1 MSTARTMVEYTERDY
16 AARVVV
22 CQYDEDWHHEPP
34 AAANGREPGNP
45 SLLAFLCVSTRNSLT
60 NRNAPN
66 LQKVNDRHHS
76 YPKLKRG
83 GPSFAFFA
91 LRSLVDESAKIAAP
105 DHFMPPTPHSHE
117 MAESGFPLNA
127 EQRAAV
133 EHGEGPLLVV
143 AGAGTGKTR
152 VITERIR
159 NLLESDPTLAGENIL
174 GLTFT
179 NKAAGEMKSRVV
191 KAAGERAEAVW
202 LSTFH
207 KFCLEKILQGVNP
220 DIQSL
225 DDLDHR
231 ILMRRN
237 IADLGLVLFRRLA
250 EPAEFLKD
258 FQSFFSRCQDELVTP
273 DDYQRYVDTLRREH
287 DARKKAYEPDALAI
301 AEEEVARQE
310 ELARVYRVSERLLRE
325 RNLYTFGAQLLQSV
339 ELLRSDAALLARMRE
354 QYRYILVDEFQDTNI
369 AQLELLWLLAGD
381 RRNILAV
388 GDDDQAIYRFRGA
401 SFGSFTI
408 FLERFCGVSA
418 ALPAAATKKALVSLS
433 QNYRSTRR
441 ILRVAGEMIS
451 HNEKSPLL
459 PLKNLTTGNP
469 DGEKIRV
476 VEFAAFEEE
485 AHWVASEIGR
495 LHEAGAAWRSFAV
508 LYRKHTHRAQLLEAL
523 RHRGIPFVI
532 RKFSILSS
540 TLVRDLLAWM
550 RLIAVPADNVA
561 CARVLA
567 APYWGLEPRDL
578 VRLAER
584 AEKNH
589 RRPLWDEVESA
600 HREPPLDR
608 EGVRLPE
615 LVQLLNQLRQ
625 SARSKTASA
634 LLAELVG
641 SLGLVPLASEADRQY
656 SDRLV
661 EFVKEWERK
670 NEAKQLR
677 DFIEYLGYF
686 DELDGDVQIEEE
698 LSEDAVQLMTV
709 HAAKGLEFPHVFIL
723 RLSKSDFPSG
733 ARRPKF
739 EFPPELMKEEQPKED
754 FHIQEERR
762 LFYVALTRA
771 QKRLTL
777 SAIVNKR
784 KKPSPFLDDFL
795 MKAEIQKKDVAQSAP
810 KIEVP
815 LSEETAGP
823 PPAPADPTRLF
834 PATNDNSR
842 AYSRVALW
850 AKAFHPPRPEPLQL
864 SASAIGAYEQC
875 PMKYMFRHVW
885 NIPGGPQAQ
894 LTFGNVM
901 HRTIREFISEMS
913 NRGKAPFEE
922 VLAIYDREWSST
934 GFPDEYQE
942 GEYRKAGREQLE
954 AFHRSFTAAPAH
966 VLYQEKGFELPL
978 AHNVVVTGRMD
989 QVNRLGDREIE
1000 IVDYKT
1006 GKVRDAK
1013 KAAEDLQ
1020 LSIYA
1025 LAAREVL
1032 DLTPGRLV
1040 LHYLVNNESV
1050 ETTRDAKALAATK
1063 ARIAEVADQIRAGD
1077 FSAKPGFACGYCDY
1091 KPLCPA
1097 HEQLISIQPAQAKD

>member
-1 MSTARTMVEYTERDY
+1 MSQTPISPG
-16 AARVVV
+16 AA
-22 CQYDEDWHHEPP
+22 E
-34 AAANGREPGNP
+34 
-45 SLLAFLCVSTRNSLT
+45 L
-60 NRNAPN
+60 
-66 LQKVNDRHHS
+66 
-76 YPKLKRG
+76 
-83 GPSFAFFA
+83 
-91 LRSLVDESAKIAAP
+91 
-105 DHFMPPTPHSHE
+105 
-117 MAESGFPLNA
+117 GFPLNTD
-127 EQRAAV
+127 QRAAV

-179 NKAAGEMKSRVV
+179 NKAAGQMKSRVV
-191 KAAGERAEAVW
+191 KAAGERAEGVW

-207 KFCLEKILQGVNP
+207 SFCLEKILRAANP
-220 DIQSL
+220 QIQPL
-225 DDLDHR
+225 DEIDHR
-231 ILMRRN
+231 ILLRRN
-237 IADLGLVLFRRLA
+237 IAELGLVLFRRLA

-258 FQSFFSRCQDELVTP
+258 FQTFFSRCQDELVTP
-273 DDYQRYVDTLRREH
+273 DDYQRYVDVLRREH
-287 DARKKAYEPDALAI
+287 DARKSAFQPDGLLI
-301 AEEEVARQE
+301 AEEAVARQE

-325 RNLYTFGAQLLQSV
+325 RNLYTFGAQLLHAVQ
-339 ELLRSDAALLARMRE
+339 LLRADVDLLARMRA

-408 FLERFCGVSA
+408 FLERFCGVGG
-418 ALPAAATKKALVSLS
+418 ALPAAATKKSLVSLS
-433 QNYRSTRR
+433 QNYRSTRK

-459 PLKNLTTGNP
+459 PPKNLTTGNP

-485 AHWVASEIGR
+485 AHWVASEIER

-508 LYRKHTHRAQLLEAL
+508 LYRKHAHRAQLLDAL
-523 RHRGIPFVI
+523 RRRGIPFVI

-584 AEKNH
+584 ADKNH

-600 HREPPLDR
+600 HREPPLNR

-615 LVQLLNQLRQ
+615 LVQLLNQMRQ

-634 LLAELVG
+634 LLDELIG
-641 SLGLVPLASEADRQY
+641 NLGLAPLASESDRQY
-656 SDRLV
+656 LDRLV
-661 EFVKEWERK
+661 EFIKEWERK
-670 NEAKQLR
+670 NEKKQLR

-733 ARRPKF
+733 ARRPEF
-739 EFPPELMKEEQPKED
+739 EFPPELMKEEQPKAD

-777 SAIVNKR
+777 STIVNRRKR
-784 KKPSPFLDDFL
+784 PSPFLDDFL
-795 MKAEIQKKDVAQSAP
+795 MNAKIQKTDVAQSAP
-810 KIEVP
+810 KVEVP
-815 LSEETAGP
+815 PSEEIAGP
-823 PPAPADPTRLF
+823 APGAPDPTQLF
-834 PATNDNSR
+834 PASPENAR

-864 SASAIGAYEQC
+864 SASAIDAYDRC
-875 PMKYMFRHVW
+875 PMKYMFQYVW
-885 NIPGGPQAQ
+885 NIRGGPHAQ
-894 LTFGNVM
+894 MTFGNVM
-901 HRTIREFISEMS
+901 HATIREFVGETRK
-913 NRGKAPFEE
+913 RGRVPSEE
-922 VLAIYDREWSST
+922 VIAIYEREWSSA

-954 AFHRSFTAAPAH
+954 AFHRSFTAAPPD
-966 VLYQEKGFELPL
+966 VLHQEKGFELAL
-978 AHNVVVTGRMD
+978 EHNVVVTGRMD
-989 QVNRLGDREIE
+989 QVNRLGEREIE

-1006 GKVRDAK
+1006 GRPRDAK

-1032 DLTPGRLV
+1032 ELAPGKLV
-1040 LHYLVNNESV
+1040 FYNLVNNEAV
-1050 ETTRDAKALAATK
+1050 ESTRDAKSLAATK
-1063 ARIAEVADQIRAGD
+1063 ARIAEVADRIRAGD
-1077 FSAKPGFACGYCDY
+1077 FSARPGFACGYCDY

-1097 HEQLISIQPAQAKD
+1097 HEQLISIQPAAPKSE

>member
-1 MSTARTMVEYTERDY
+1 MPQTPIS
-16 AARVVV
+16 
-22 CQYDEDWHHEPP
+22 
-34 AAANGREPGNP
+34 P
-45 SLLAFLCVSTRNSLT
+45 SASEL
-60 NRNAPN
+60 
-66 LQKVNDRHHS
+66 
-76 YPKLKRG
+76 
-83 GPSFAFFA
+83 
-91 LRSLVDESAKIAAP
+91 
-105 DHFMPPTPHSHE
+105 
-117 MAESGFPLNA
+117 GFPLNA
-127 EQRAAV
+127 EQRTAV

-179 NKAAGEMKSRVV
+179 NKAAGQMKSRVV
-191 KAAGERAEAVW
+191 KAAGERAEGVW

-207 KFCLEKILQGVNP
+207 SFCLEKILRAANP
-220 DIQSL
+220 QIQPL
-225 DDLDHR
+225 DEIDHR
-231 ILMRRN
+231 ILLRRS
-237 IADLGLVLFRRLA
+237 IAELGLVLFRRLA

-258 FQSFFSRCQDELVTP
+258 FQTFFSRCQDELVTP
-273 DDYQRYVDTLRREH
+273 DDYQRYVDVLRREH
-287 DARKKAYEPDALAI
+287 DARKNSFEPDALAI

-325 RNLYTFGAQLLQSV
+325 RNLYTFGAQLLQAV
-339 ELLRSDAALLARMRE
+339 ELLRADADLLARMRD

-408 FLERFCGVSA
+408 FLERFCGVGG
-418 ALPAAATKKALVSLS
+418 ALPAAAAKKALVSLS

-459 PLKNLTTGNP
+459 PPKNLTTGNA

-485 AHWVASEIGR
+485 AHWVASEIER

-508 LYRKHTHRAQLLEAL
+508 LYRKHSHRAQLLDAL
-523 RHRGIPFVI
+523 RRRGIPFVI

-550 RLIAVPADNVA
+550 RLIAVPSDNVA

-600 HREPPLDR
+600 HREPPLNR

-615 LVQLLNQLRQ
+615 LVQLLNQMRQ

-634 LLAELVG
+634 LLDELIAN
-641 SLGLVPLASEADRQY
+641 LGLAPLALEVDRQY
-656 SDRLV
+656 LDRLT

-733 ARRPKF
+733 ARRPEF
-739 EFPPELMKEEQPKED
+739 EFPPELMKEEQPKAD

-777 SAIVNKR
+777 STIVNRR

-795 MKAEIQKKDVAQSAP
+795 MNAKIQKTDVAQSAP
-810 KIEVP
+810 KVEVP
-815 LSEETAGP
+815 PSEEITGP
-823 PPAPADPTRLF
+823 PPAEPDPTRLF
-834 PATNDNSR
+834 PVRPGESPSLLARSALGEGVPSTASR
-842 AYSRVALW
+842 AT
-850 AKAFHPPRPEPLQL
+850 
-864 SASAIGAYEQC
+864 AIE
-875 PMKYMFRHVW
+875 
-885 NIPGGPQAQ
+885 
-894 LTFGNVM
+894 
-901 HRTIREFISEMS
+901 
-913 NRGKAPFEE
+913 
-922 VLAIYDREWSST
+922 
-934 GFPDEYQE
+934 
-942 GEYRKAGREQLE
+942 
-954 AFHRSFTAAPAH
+954 
-966 VLYQEKGFELPL
+966 
-978 AHNVVVTGRMD
+978 
-989 QVNRLGDREIE
+989 RLGD
-1000 IVDYKT
+1000 
-1006 GKVRDAK
+1006 
-1013 KAAEDLQ
+1013 
-1020 LSIYA
+1020 
-1025 LAAREVL
+1025 
-1032 DLTPGRLV
+1032 
-1040 LHYLVNNESV
+1040 
-1050 ETTRDAKALAATK
+1050 
-1063 ARIAEVADQIRAGD
+1063 
-1077 FSAKPGFACGYCDY
+1077 
-1091 KPLCPA
+1091 
-1097 HEQLISIQPAQAKD
+1097 

>member
-1 MSTARTMVEYTERDY
+1 MSQMPISPG
-16 AARVVV
+16 AA
-22 CQYDEDWHHEPP
+22 E
-34 AAANGREPGNP
+34 
-45 SLLAFLCVSTRNSLT
+45 T
-60 NRNAPN
+60 
-66 LQKVNDRHHS
+66 
-76 YPKLKRG
+76 
-83 GPSFAFFA
+83 
-91 LRSLVDESAKIAAP
+91 
-105 DHFMPPTPHSHE
+105 
-117 MAESGFPLNA
+117 GFPLNA

-159 NLLESDPTLAGENIL
+159 NLLESDSTLAGENIL

-179 NKAAGEMKSRVV
+179 NKAAGQMKSRVV
-191 KAAGERAEAVW
+191 KAAGDRAEGVW

-207 KFCLEKILQGVNP
+207 SFCLEKILRAANP
-220 DIQSL
+220 QIQPL
-225 DDLDHR
+225 DEIDHR
-231 ILMRRN
+231 ILLRRN
-237 IADLGLVLFRRLA
+237 IAELGLVLFRRLA

-258 FQSFFSRCQDELVTP
+258 FQAFFSRCQDELVTP
-273 DDYQRYVDTLRREH
+273 DDYQRYVDVLRRAH
-287 DARKKAYEPDALAI
+287 DGRKNSFEPDALAI
-301 AEEEVARQE
+301 AEEVVARQE

-325 RNLYTFGAQLLQSV
+325 RNLYTFGAQLLQAV
-339 ELLRSDAALLARMRE
+339 QLLRADADLLARMRD

-408 FLERFCGVSA
+408 FLERFWGA
-418 ALPAAATKKALVSLS
+418 GGALPAAATRKALVSLS

-459 PLKNLTTGNP
+459 PPKNLTTGNP

-485 AHWVASEIGR
+485 AHWVASEIER

-508 LYRKHTHRAQLLEAL
+508 LYRKHTHRAQLLDAL
-523 RHRGIPFVI
+523 RRRGIPFVI
-532 RKFSILSS
+532 RRFSILSC

-589 RRPLWDEVESA
+589 RRPLWDEVEAA
-600 HREPPLDR
+600 HRESPLNR

-615 LVQLLNQLRQ
+615 LVQLLNQMRQ
-625 SARSKTASA
+625 SARSKKASA
-634 LLAELVG
+634 LLDELIG
-641 SLGLVPLASEADRQY
+641 NLGLAPLASEADRQY
-656 SDRLV
+656 LDRLV

-709 HAAKGLEFPHVFIL
+709 HASKGLEFPHVFIL

-733 ARRPKF
+733 ARRPEF
-739 EFPPELMKEEQPKED
+739 EFPPELMKEEQPKAD

-771 QKRLTL
+771 EKRLTL
-777 SAIVNKR
+777 STIVNRR

-810 KIEVP
+810 KVEVP
-815 LSEETAGP
+815 PSEEIAGP
-823 PPAPADPTRLF
+823 APAEADPTRLF
-834 PATNDNSR
+834 PASPENAR

-850 AKAFHPPRPEPLQL
+850 AQAFHPPRPEPLQL
-864 SASAIGAYEQC
+864 SASAINTYEQC

-885 NIPGGPQAQ
+885 NIRGGPQAQ
-894 LTFGNVM
+894 MTFGNVM
-901 HRTIREFISEMS
+901 HATIREFVGEVRK
-913 NRGKAPFEE
+913 RGRLQIDE
-922 VLAIYDREWSST
+922 VIAIYEREWSSA

-942 GEYRKAGREQLE
+942 EEYRKAGREQLE
-954 AFHRSFTAAPAH
+954 AFHRRFTAAPPE
-966 VLYQEKGFELPL
+966 VLHQEKTFELPL
-978 AHNVVVTGRMD
+978 EHNVVVTGRMD
-989 QVNRLGDREIE
+989 QVNRLSELEIE

-1006 GKVRDAK
+1006 GRPRDAK

-1032 DLTPGRLV
+1032 ELAPGRLV
-1040 LHYLVNNESV
+1040 FHNLVNNETVHS
-1050 ETTRDAKALAATK
+1050 TRDAKSLSATK
-1063 ARIAEVADQIRAGD
+1063 ARIAEVADRIRAGD
-1077 FSAKPGFACGYCDY
+1077 FLARPGFACGYCDY

-1097 HEQLISIQPAQAKD
+1097 HEQLISIQPAAPKGE